1 MAGCA
6 RQNPRHCRGV
16 SGQVLVPPF
25 PHRTSCACLSLG
37 FRRAISRRCA
47 PRAPA
52 SPRHSQPAWAGPRR
66 SVCRPPRLL
75 PFLPPSPCPV
85 GAAGADPCSLYD
97 ASAEAVRLGT
107 GRCARPPPLPAGE
120 KKGRPFLGRARSIH
134 IQSGKT
140 KPRRG
145 RAWAERGVSTSNRER
160 PNPAE
165 AVPGP
170 SAEYP
175 HSIVQNQTPPRPCMG
190 QARSIHIRW
199 RKIKLRRG
207 RSWAK
212 RGVRTASKPQESSG
226 PRFSFSGVLFPAVLE
241 ARLAAW
247 GFQV

>member
-85 GAAGADPCSLYD
+85 GATGADPCSLYD

-134 IQSGKT
+134 IQSAKI
-140 KPRRG
+140 KLRRG
-145 RAWAERGVSTSNRER
+145 RAWAKRGVSTFNSAKS
-160 PNPAE
+160 NPAE
-165 AVPGP
+165 AVHGP

-175 HSIVQNQTPPRPCMG
+175 HSIAKNQTPPRPFLG
-190 QARSIHIRW
+190 QRGGRNHRQSHRQSHGRKHSRGGAENARTKIRA
-199 RKIKLRRG
+199 LRAREPANAPDAG
-207 RSWAK
+207 AIQVSD
-212 RGVRTASKPQESSG
+212 RTP
-226 PRFSFSGVLFPAVLE
+226 
-241 ARLAAW
+241 
-247 GFQV
+247 